1 MSSKQ
6 ILVEGMT
13 EQEIRDMF
21 NKYRVATINF
31 IKPYKDKLI
40 VNFEYLWKR
49 NTKNCPYFS
58 RTLDYFL
65 DESNKKYLQNLYN
78 HLWTEAKRE
87 NYGGSRNLF
96 KLDGKSYQIV
106 SKINLPDSD
115 YIPLSPITIIDIFE
129 TDTYLVDK
137 EYQLT
142 DEEVMQDIFGQTG
155 SNVERQLKEVLI
167 GIYETDHKD
176 EQTFKEFA
184 DGWDFWIDKDG
195 DILVEGRG
203 MKPIDGV
210 KKIGYADNGEVY
222 AY

>member
-21 NKYRVATINF
+21 DKYRVATINF

-49 NTKNCPYFS
+49 NTKNYPYFS

-78 HLWTEAKRE
+78 RLWTEAKRE

-106 SKINLPDSD
+106 SKINLPDGD

-129 TDTYLVDK
+129 TDIYLVDK

-142 DEEVMQDIFGQTG
+142 DKEVMQDIFGQTE
-155 SNVERQLKEVLI
+155 SNVE
-167 GIYETDHKD
+167 
-176 EQTFKEFA
+176 
-184 DGWDFWIDKDG
+184 
-195 DILVEGRG
+195 
-203 MKPIDGV
+203 
-210 KKIGYADNGEVY
+210 
-222 AY
+222 